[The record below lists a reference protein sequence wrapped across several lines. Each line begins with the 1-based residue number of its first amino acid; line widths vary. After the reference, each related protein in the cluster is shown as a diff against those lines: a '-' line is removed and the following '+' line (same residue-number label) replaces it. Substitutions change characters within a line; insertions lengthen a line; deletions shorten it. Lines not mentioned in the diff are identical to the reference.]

1 MNNMITITI
10 PYFLIILFFFSNTSI
25 IFSQT
30 LKVNG
35 LDKPAEILVD
45 HWGVPHIYAQTEHD
59 LFFTQ
64 GWNAARDRLF
74 QLEIWRRQATGTV
87 AEIMGLKELK
97 RDIGTR
103 LFKYRGDLDQ
113 EFNYYHPRGKGI
125 ITAYTEGIN
134 AFITAIL
141 TQPDQLPV
149 EFKLLGIKPELWTPE
164 VVISRHQGLLGNVDE
179 ELNTGRLVALLGQ
192 DVTHNLNNFHP
203 HKPDLTLQ
211 ADIDTTILFADIL
224 ELYHAYRRPV
234 RFTSENIV
242 SSVDKNRQEEN
253 IWSYNELKSEEGK
266 FDIGS
271 NNWVVQGNKTSSGY
285 PMLANDPHRAQ
296 SAPSLRYIAHLIGP
310 GWNVI
315 GGGEPSIPGISIGHN
330 AHGAWGLTIFSTDGE
345 DLYFYKTHPQN
356 SNLYWHKGQWWP
368 FLSIVDT
375 IPVKDMAPQIVTYK
389 YSVHG
394 PVIYEDTLRRGAVA
408 MRCAWLEPGGSP
420 YLGSLSM
427 GQAEDFDAFRAA
439 CTKSNIPGENM
450 VWADP
455 KGTIGWQ
462 AVGIAPVR
470 RSFSGMVPLPGDG
483 RFEWDGYLPIKSRPW
498 VKNPAEGYFITA
510 NENVTPSDYPLPEAL
525 GYEWADPYRGDRIAE
540 LIGSG
545 RKLTM
550 TDMAEIQ
557 TDYLSIP
564 ARTIIPMLKNLQSQ
578 GLEDEI
584 KLLLAWDYK
593 MTVNSTA
600 AGLYNQWEKE
610 IAQAMRQ
617 LMVPAPALPYIN
629 TLDQSKIIQWL
640 IFPDGKFGPDPLRGR
655 NELLIISLEKAVNT
669 MKTRFGPDKSKWQ
682 YGQNSYKH
690 ALLHHPLSGAVRA
703 DIKKKLEVGPAP
715 RGGSGSTV
723 GNSGNADNQLSGAS
737 FKFIV
742 DTRHW
747 DECWSMNNPGQSGNP
762 DSPFYKNLFEL
773 WATDQYFPL
782 YFSRQKIESVLSFRL
797 ELNAGLK

>member
-1 MNNMITITI
+1 
-10 PYFLIILFFFSNTSI
+10 
-25 IFSQT
+25 
-30 LKVNG
+30 
-35 LDKPAEILVD
+35 
-45 HWGVPHIYAQTEHD
+45 
-59 LFFTQ
+59 
-64 GWNAARDRLF
+64 
-74 QLEIWRRQATGTV
+74 
-87 AEIMGLKELK
+87 
-97 RDIGTR
+97 
-103 LFKYRGDLDQ
+103 
-113 EFNYYHPRGKGI
+113 
-125 ITAYTEGIN
+125 
-134 AFITAIL
+134 
-141 TQPDQLPV
+141 
-149 EFKLLGIKPELWTPE
+149 
-164 VVISRHQGLLGNVDE
+164 
-179 ELNTGRLVALLGQ
+179 
-192 DVTHNLNNFHP
+192 
-203 HKPDLTLQ
+203 
-211 ADIDTTILFADIL
+211 
-224 ELYHAYRRPV
+224 
-234 RFTSENIV
+234 
-242 SSVDKNRQEEN
+242 
-253 IWSYNELKSEEGK
+253 
-266 FDIGS
+266 
-271 NNWVVQGNKTSSGY
+271 
-285 PMLANDPHRAQ
+285 
-296 SAPSLRYIAHLIGP
+296 
-310 GWNVI
+310 
-315 GGGEPSIPGISIGHN
+315 
-330 AHGAWGLTIFSTDGE
+330 
-345 DLYFYKTHPQN
+345 
-356 SNLYWHKGQWWP
+356 
-368 FLSIVDT
+368 
-375 IPVKDMAPQIVTYK
+375 
-389 YSVHG
+389 
-394 PVIYEDTLRRGAVA
+394 
-408 MRCAWLEPGGSP
+408 
-420 YLGSLSM
+420 
-427 GQAEDFDAFRAA
+427 
-439 CTKSNIPGENM
+439 
-450 VWADP
+450 
-455 KGTIGWQ
+455 
-462 AVGIAPVR
+462 
-470 RSFSGMVPLPGDG
+470 
-483 RFEWDGYLPIKSRPW
+483 
-498 VKNPAEGYFITA
+498 
-510 NENVTPSDYPLPEAL
+510 
-525 GYEWADPYRGDRIAE
+525 
-540 LIGSG
+540 
-545 RKLTM
+545 M